1 MKLFERIR
9 ALFGKKPSAPAPA
22 PEEKK
27 PEKEKRVCRECGKSF
42 TINPAWDHIPNYCK
56 ECRQRFAKEKEEK
69 QRAGAP
75 RKIKRTCKSCG
86 KVFTFPNTLEH
97 YPNYC
102 LNCRK
107 THQAQMKAKYGKTK
121 KSREQSV

>member
-56 ECRQRFAKEKEEK
+56 ECRQRFAKEKEEQ

-107 THQAQMKAKYGKTK
+107 THQAQMKAKYGKTGK
-121 KSREQSV
+121 DRKQSV